1 MNFNIDFLAWRKI
14 ALVLSSIFLLVSLS
28 SLFLKELNWGLDFT
42 GGTLVEL
49 SYPNEANIPQI
60 RQNLIQGGFEGAQV
74 ANFGSSREVLIKL
87 PGTVS
92 DSLGSEIVSLLS
104 TSNEGKTVDLRRIE
118 YVGPQIGSELRDD
131 GGTAMLIALAFMML
145 YIAFR
150 FQSMFAGAAVIALV
164 HDVIIVVGIFSL
176 IQIEFDLTVLAALLA
191 VIGYSLNDTIVVS
204 DRIRENIRSMDA
216 ESTEEIINTS
226 LNQTLGRT
234 LITSLTTLLVLFS
247 LFILGGELIK
257 NFPDHYRHYSQK
269 SFTYAGIAQKNR
281 NQLLWRDDMFDGVK
295 TGYTQSAGY
304 CLVGSAVKDGM
315 RLVAVV
321 LDSEDNK
328 RFNDVSNLMV
338 YGFRY
343 FKTEKLFTKKEPV
356 KSIEVIAGKKDKVNV
371 GLPEDVILTL
381 QKNQRDSLKFE
392 ISTEST
398 ILAPIKSMDKAG
410 TIKVLDSDNN
420 VLYESDLIYL
430 ESVEEKGFFL
440 RLIAI
445 IWNWIKSLFS

>member
-1 MNFNIDFLAWRKI
+1 MNFNIDFLAWIKI

-257 NFPDHYRHYSQK
+257 NFALALIFGVIVGTYSSIYIAANALIMMGLTKDH
-269 SFTYAGIAQKNR
+269 
-281 NQLLWRDDMFDGVK
+281 L
-295 TGYTQSAGY
+295 
-304 CLVGSAVKDGM
+304 
-315 RLVAVV
+315 
-321 LDSEDNK
+321 
-328 RFNDVSNLMV
+328 
-338 YGFRY
+338 
-343 FKTEKLFTKKEPV
+343 
-356 KSIEVIAGKKDKVNV
+356 KVEEAEN
-371 GLPEDVILTL
+371 
-381 QKNQRDSLKFE
+381 
-392 ISTEST
+392 
-398 ILAPIKSMDKAG
+398 A
-410 TIKVLDSDNN
+410 DNN
-420 VLYESDLIYL
+420 PLP
-430 ESVEEKGFFL
+430 
-440 RLIAI
+440 
-445 IWNWIKSLFS
+445 

>member
-87 PGTVS
+87 PGNVS

-257 NFPDHYRHYSQK
+257 NFALALIFGVIVGTYSSIYIAANALIMMGLTKDH
-269 SFTYAGIAQKNR
+269 
-281 NQLLWRDDMFDGVK
+281 
-295 TGYTQSAGY
+295 
-304 CLVGSAVKDGM
+304 
-315 RLVAVV
+315 
-321 LDSEDNK
+321 
-328 RFNDVSNLMV
+328 
-338 YGFRY
+338 
-343 FKTEKLFTKKEPV
+343 
-356 KSIEVIAGKKDKVNV
+356 
-371 GLPEDVILTL
+371 
-381 QKNQRDSLKFE
+381 LK
-392 ISTEST
+392 
-398 ILAPIKSMDKAG
+398 
-410 TIKVLDSDNN
+410 
-420 VLYESDLIYL
+420 
-430 ESVEEKGFFL
+430 VEEAENADDNPL
-440 RLIAI
+440 P
-445 IWNWIKSLFS
+445 